1 MEKYSLRQVAQ
12 AAEVPKTTLH
22 RWKKE
27 GKLAPDIAN
36 DKGEL
41 TLYSEAQIEI
51 ARKLDQVRKAKTA
64 DKPECAC
71 AAGNGDNSDGEQA
84 VEIVDVRDDDADNL
98 QDTPTADE
106 LHESITTP
114 AQIDEIQGVDVAAV
128 ETPMT
133 IETSAQIVT
142 LDVRASRIRQ
152 GLKDMNQHLQDA
164 CDAAIKVGFELIAAK
179 KEVGHGNWERW
190 LQNEFSWT
198 SDRNARYLMAVAE
211 RFGNRNTYSVLGY
224 SALKALLAL
233 PKGEEDKFIASQA
246 SAGKPIEKLS
256 AREVKRAVTE
266 WKTASNPTN
275 TFPFED
281 KHDQTEIR
289 GEGFKVWQDSP
300 TIEDVQNSDALETS
314 EVQNSEK
321 KKLPPV
327 AHNFNSSLEYFTPAQ
342 YIDAARAVL
351 GDIDLDP
358 ASCELANQTVNA
370 AQFFTADDDGLN
382 QEWRGRIWLNPPF
395 AAGLIEKFV
404 DKLIAE
410 IDSGNVT
417 SAIVLVDNATET
429 RWFQKLAANCAGMV
443 FTTGRINFLK
453 GGTLAAGSPT
463 RGQVF
468 LFFGDDD
475 QKFFNVFK
483 PFGWA
488 ALVLQFRDQKC
499 SQPS

>member
-1 MEKYSLRQVAQ
+1 MEKFSLRQVAQ

-41 TLYSEAQIEI
+41 TLYSDAQIEL
-51 ARKLDQVRKAKTA
+51 ARKLDQERKAKTA
-64 DKPECAC
+64 DKTECAC

-98 QDTPTADE
+98 QDTPTAEE

-114 AQIDEIQGVDVAAV
+114 AQI
-128 ETPMT
+128 
-133 IETSAQIVT
+133 VT
-142 LDVRASRIRQ
+142 LDERANRIRQ
-152 GLKDMNQHLQDA
+152 LQADVQRG
-164 CDAAIKVGFELIAAK
+164 IIEIGFELIAAK

-198 SDRNARYLMAVAE
+198 QRTANNFMRMAE
-211 RFGNRNTYSVLGY
+211 RFGKMENVFHFQPSTLQ
-224 SALKALLAL
+224 AMLTL
-233 PKGEEDKFIASQA
+233 PEGDEEKFIAAQA
-246 SAGKPIEKLS
+246 EAGKPIEKLS

-281 KHDQTEIR
+281 KHDQTEVR
-289 GEGFKVWQDSP
+289 GEEFKVWQDSP

-314 EVQNSEK
+314 EAQNSGK

-327 AHNFNSSLEYFTPAQ
+327 AHNFNSSLEYFTPAKF
-342 YIDAARAVL
+342 IDAARAVL

-358 ASCELANQTVNA
+358 ASCVLANQTVNA
-370 AQFFTADDDGLN
+370 AQIFTADDDGLN
-382 QEWRGRIWLNPPF
+382 QEWHGHIWLNPPF

-429 RWFQKLAANCAGMV
+429 RWFQKLAAKCPGMV

-468 LFFGDDD
+468 LFFGIDD